1 MISSG
6 ESSPLLWLV
15 AALVSALAAYLF
27 IGWVRRGR
35 HAETNLQ
42 ALGPVLLAGF
52 AMGLGIVAS
61 VLLSLAAEALPFPL
75 GYRWIWVPGL
85 VAAAM
90 VGAMPLAY
98 WLVRQQR
105 LWAAIGVGLLLAAL
119 AGTVQ
124 AGWVLAAGLRPG
136 VRWNPMMLGV
146 AGLVMAVGF
155 SAALWLAFSDASSDG
170 ARRTLWRA
178 SAAAL
183 MALSLVTGQEL
194 VLSSVNLLAQV
205 GSVYQRE
212 AASPWM
218 VLAAGAV
225 VPVLMGM
232 LTLDLVLRN
241 HADRR
246 RSGSGSSTLE
256 LPKRRK
262 RRRKYRTL

>member
-6 ESSPLLWLV
+6 DSSPLLWLV
-15 AALVSALAAYLF
+15 AALISALASYLF

-35 HAETNLQ
+35 QAETNR
-42 ALGPVLLAGF
+42 AAVGPVLLAGF
-52 AMGLGIVAS
+52 ALGLGMVAS
-61 VLLSLAAEALPFPL
+61 VLLSLAAEALPFPI
-75 GYRWIWVPGL
+75 GYRWLWVPGL
-85 VAAAM
+85 VMAAV
-90 VGAMPLAY
+90 VGALPLAY
-98 WLVRQQR
+98 VLVRQQH
-105 LWAAIGVGLLLAAL
+105 LLAAIAVGLLLAAL
-119 AGTVQ
+119 AAAVQ
-124 AGWVLAAGLRPG
+124 AGWVMAAGLRPG
-136 VRWNPMMLGV
+136 VRWNPVMLAV
-146 AGLVMAVGF
+146 AGSVMATGF
-155 SAALWLAFSDASSDG
+155 SAALWLAYSDASSDG

-218 VLAAGAV
+218 VLVAGAV
-225 VPVLMGM
+225 APVVMGM

-246 RSGSGSSTLE
+246 RSSSSSTLE

>member
-6 ESSPLLWLV
+6 DSAPLLWLV

-27 IGWVRRGR
+27 IGWARRGR
-35 HAETNLQ
+35 HATTNRQ
-42 ALGPVLLAGF
+42 ALGPVLLAGA

-75 GYRWIWVPGL
+75 GYRWMWVPGL
-85 VAAAM
+85 VAGAM
-90 VGAMPLAY
+90 IGAMPLAY
-98 WLVRQQR
+98 WLVRQQGV
-105 LWAAIGVGLLLAAL
+105 LAAIGVGVLLAGVAV
-119 AGTVQ
+119 AVQ

-136 VRWNPMMLGV
+136 VRWNPVLLGLAV
-146 AGLVMAVGF
+146 SVMAAGF

-194 VLSSVNLLAQV
+194 VLSSANLLAQV
-205 GSVYQRE
+205 GSVFQRE
-212 AASPWM
+212 AASTWM
-218 VLAAGAV
+218 VLVAGAV

-246 RSGSGSSTLE
+246 RSNSNSTLE

>member
-6 ESSPLLWLV
+6 DSSPLLWLV

-35 HAETNLQ
+35 HVQTNRQ
-42 ALGPVLLAGF
+42 ALGPVALASV
-52 AMGLGIVAS
+52 AMGLGIVSS

-75 GYRWIWVPGL
+75 GYRWVLVPGL
-85 VAAAM
+85 VAAA
-90 VGAMPLAY
+90 VIGALPLAF
-98 WLVRQQR
+98 WLVRQPG
-105 LWAAIGVGLLLAAL
+105 LITVVGVGVLLALL
-119 AGTVQ
+119 AGLIQ

-136 VRWNPMMLGV
+136 VRWNPGMLAA
-146 AGLVMAVGF
+146 AGTLMAVGI
-155 SAALWLAFSDASSDG
+155 SASLWLAYSDASSDG
-170 ARRTLWRA
+170 GRRTLWRA

-183 MALSLVTGQEL
+183 MSLSLVMGQEL

-218 VLAAGAV
+218 VLVAGAV

-246 RSGSGSSTLE
+246 RNGSNSTLE